1 MPHQTHTFPY
11 QNSFRAFG
19 FYIVIDFILFWLVN
33 IVLINKLEQG
43 THSFHLGKKF
53 KSFQII
59 SVYIDKYLNFGRNA
73 IWLENFYFSNF
84 STIYF
89 FYSYKFSTFYSFPF
103 SCSFLPPF
111 QMQCHSFLSFFFFFF
126 TFSSLSLSLPFIFP
140 FFLSHNLSPSYHYL
154 PRPLSL
160 SLSLNQKTQNI
171 HQQRKKR
178 LKQILYSLLILPPRP
193 PHQLL
198 Y

>member
-1 MPHQTHTFPY
+1 MQFGLKIFTFLT
-11 QNSFRAFG
+11 SLL
-19 FYIVIDFILFWLVN
+19 FIFFT
-33 IVLINKLEQG
+33 LINSLLF
-43 THSFHLGKKF
+43 THFHSL
-53 KSFQII
+53 
-59 SVYIDKYLNFGRNA
+59 A
-73 IWLENFYFSNF
+73 
-84 STIYF
+84 
-89 FYSYKFSTFYSFPF
+89 
-103 SCSFLPPF
+103 
-111 QMQCHSFLSFFFFFF
+111 LSSLLSKCNVTLFCLFFFFFFF
-126 TFSSLSLSLPFIFP
+126 TFSSLSLSSFYFP

-193 PHQLL
+193 PHHLL